1 VASAE
6 VTTPESY
13 LGAARA
19 DRFVTGP
26 IVPGLHTYALP
37 RDPLPLDHLAY
48 AGSWRIGQHG
58 GTAVAGAALKL
69 NFGARRVF
77 LVLGSRGRARPLR
90 VYLDGRPIPDA
101 AAGEDL
107 RGARAAISE
116 QRLYRLVDLPEA
128 GRHTLTLRFAP
139 GISGYA
145 FTFG

>member
-1 VASAE
+1 
-6 VTTPESY
+6 
-13 LGAARA
+13 
-19 DRFVTGP
+19 
-26 IVPGLHTYALP
+26 VPGLHTYALP
-37 RDPLPLDHLAY
+37 RDPLPPDHLAY

-90 VYLDGRPIPDA
+90 AYLDGRPIPDA